1 MRGSPCPWPEARS
14 RTWRI
19 LPHGIYTIP
28 EVGTVGETE
37 ESLQRQGVDYV
48 VGRAHYRDTARGR
61 IIGDTNGFSKLL
73 CRRQDLKVLG
83 VHIVGEEA
91 TEIVHIGMM
100 VMLVN
105 GTAEMLDEI
114 CFNLPTLG
122 ELYKY
127 AAFDVMLRSG
137 RLEVPPPPFVRL
149 SAPTT

>member
-1 MRGSPCPWPEARS
+1 MDFQLAEAAARS
-14 RTWRI
+14 LSDPAVMGSDQLANPLKEI
-19 LPHGIYTIP
+19 SAVSQEPSLYLP
-28 EVGTVGETE
+28 
-37 ESLQRQGVDYV
+37 ESSQ
-48 VGRAHYRDTARGR
+48 TARNASNSTPASCTSGM
-61 IIGDTNGFSKLL
+61 
-73 CRRQDLKVLG
+73 LG